1 MKYIVILIVFTT
13 LSFSQNLD
21 KVNLYLKW
29 KHQFQFAGF
38 YIAKEKGFFEEE
50 GLDVNIIEPTSNNT
64 IHINKILKEENS
76 FGISDSSLINSV
88 MHGEKLSLIMP
99 ILQETPF
106 AFLFLK
112 SSNIKSIDDFENK
125 KIMLD
130 FNNKENAF
138 VKLFLNKFNINE
150 KNINVIPTSYNIN
163 DLIKKRVDV
172 INAYITNETYLL
184 EEKGIEYDYLKAS
197 SFGMNFYGDIL
208 FTSLKN
214 ERDNPKRVKAFFN
227 ATMKGWQYAFKNID
241 ETIKLI
247 LEKYNTQ
254 GFDYSKYL
262 FEANG
267 LKKLSGIN
275 NGNFGK
281 FKFTKINQIISSYFL
296 IDKNL
301 TLEDINNLDID
312 SLSNERFFID
322 DKSIVFNKKELEYLE
337 KKDKITFCVSEGIE
351 PIVFYKNGEYKGI
364 SVDFFKMIEK
374 KINKKIQ
381 GLLTITPEKCDALLK
396 EKKVD
401 LKPLILTDSKDY
413 DFLKPTLPY
422 YDGYLVLAT
431 KISQPY
437 LLDISQLEDKQ
448 LGLLKS
454 TGVINDLIKKRFPNL
469 NFIEINGTVEN
480 ALELI
485 RKDEIFGFVGISD
498 IISYNIQKYFTHELK
513 IMKRLSDLK
522 NASIGVVKDD
532 EILHSILNKAILSFD
547 DKEKRDLK
555 NKWAYVKEE
564 TIIKKEYLINI
575 LFVIAIITLAFMY
588 KQYILNKS
596 NKQLKIK
603 VDEEVQKNREK
614 DKILFQQIKLA
625 SMGEML
631 NNVAHQWRQPLN
643 VINSNVAVIDS
654 VFLKHKIQDKKLEN
668 TLTQI
673 ESQTKYMSDTIDSFR
688 TFFYPSKEKAEFI
701 LSKTIDH
708 VLRIVKFDYEKSNI
722 QINIKVLNDKKI
734 IGYKGEYIQTV
745 IAILNNSRDAFILNG
760 IENPKIE
767 ICIDNML
774 TIEDNAGGID
784 DKLIDRIF
792 EPYFT
797 TKYKNKG
804 TGTGLYMAKM
814 IIENSMNGTLS
825 MEQIKD
831 GTKFK
836 IVI

>member
-1 MKYIVILIVFTT
+1 MKYIVILLVFTT

-50 GLDVNIIEPTSNNT
+50 GLDVNIIEPTSNNI
-64 IHINKILKEENS
+64 IHINKILNEENS
-76 FGISDSSLINSV
+76 FGVSDSLLINSI

-112 SSNIKSIDDFENK
+112 SLNIQSIDDFKNK
-125 KIMLD
+125 KVMLD
-130 FNNKENAF
+130 LNNKENAF
-138 VKLFLNKFNINE
+138 VKLFLNKFRINE
-150 KNINVIPTSYNIN
+150 KNIKVIPTSYDVY
-163 DLIKKRVDV
+163 DLIEKKVDV
-172 INAYITNETYLL
+172 FNAYLTNEPYIL

-208 FTSLKN
+208 FTSQKN
-214 ERDNPKRVKAFFN
+214 QNNNPKRVKEFFN
-227 ATMKGWQYAFKNID
+227 ATMKGWEYAFNNID

-254 GFDYSKYL
+254 GFSYSKYL

-275 NGNFGK
+275 DGTFGK
-281 FKFTKINQIISSYFL
+281 FNLTKINQIISSYFL
-296 IDKNL
+296 IDKKL

-312 SLSNERFFID
+312 SLSNERFFND
-322 DKSIVFNKKELEYLE
+322 DKSIVFDKEELEYLE

-381 GLLTITPEKCDALLK
+381 GLITKTSEECDSLLK

-401 LKPLILTDSKDY
+401 LKPLILTDPNAYS
-413 DFLKPTLPY
+413 FLNPTLPY

-454 TGVINDLIKKRFPNL
+454 TEIINNHIKKRFPNL
-469 NFIEINGTVEN
+469 NFIEISGTVEN

-485 RKDEIFGFVGISD
+485 RKDEIYGFVGVSD

-522 NASIGVVKDD
+522 DGSIGVVKDD
-532 EILHSILNKAILSFD
+532 DILHSILNKAILSFD
-547 DKEKRDLK
+547 DKEKRDIK

-575 LFVIAIITLAFMY
+575 FFVIGFIILAFWY
-588 KQYILNKS
+588 KQYVLHKS

-631 NNVAHQWRQPLN
+631 NNIAHQWRQPLN

-654 VFLKHKIQDKKLEN
+654 IFFKYKIQDKKLDN
-668 TLTQI
+668 TLIQI

-688 TFFYPSKEKAEFI
+688 TFFYPSKEKNEFI
-701 LSKTIDH
+701 LSRTLDH
-708 VLRIVKFDYEKSNI
+708 VLRIIKFNYEKSNI
-722 QINIKVLNDKKI
+722 QINTKVLNDKKI

-745 IAILNNSRDAFILNG
+745 IAILNNSRDAFIINK
-760 IENPKIE
+760 IENPKIN
-767 ICIDNML
+767 ICIDNIL

-825 MEQIKD
+825 VEQIKD
-831 GTKFK
+831 GTRFK
-836 IVI
+836 III